1 MDCTQIKKGVSL
13 YLPVF
18 TDGALLSMGDFHAV
32 MGEGEI
38 EDCGLEIEGR
48 ATMRVTA
55 VKDFYV
61 PWPMIDTGDKWIT
74 IASKETVD
82 LAYQAAARQ
91 MYTFLTEK
99 VGMKEDD
106 AAMLMTMTG
115 DLIICQTVNPTMT
128 VRMEFPKRI
137 IRDYNPGFLAV

>member
-1 MDCTQIKKGVSL
+1 
-13 YLPVF
+13 
-18 TDGALLSMGDFHAV
+18 
-32 MGEGEI
+32 
-38 EDCGLEIEGR
+38 
-48 ATMRVTA
+48 
-55 VKDFYV
+55 V
-61 PWPMIDTGDKWIT
+61 PWPLIDTGDKWIT

-99 VGMKEDD
+99 AGMKEED

-137 IRDYNPGFLAV
+137 LWEYNKKA